1 MMTCTF
7 AEERQLRQDAPTVRS
22 PTGTSVPSTIHNHF
36 TAGSDAGAGPIA
48 DSGRMTWRTRV
59 GGQPRSGASY
69 GIVTFVRQYTATSS
83 TCSAGVNATD
93 VPG

>member
-1 MMTCTF
+1 M
-7 AEERQLRQDAPTVRS
+7 
-22 PTGTSVPSTIHNHF
+22 PSTIHNHF